1 MKAGA
6 RTFRAMSIGL
16 MVALAA
22 CQSSTTPSFNYTAA
36 PGFSLAGMKT
46 YSWAYAAV
54 PQGSNTVL
62 VQMIRNNFDSDLA
75 ARGFKRVDEGG
86 DFVIGITLGSRSELQ
101 VTNWPTYPGWGWG
114 RWGGWAAPM
123 TSTSVQQITQ
133 GSLALD
139 VYNGQ
144 TKEAM
149 WHGYASRQISPNSPN
164 PELIQNAVAGL
175 VERFVASGTP
185 KQPKG

>member
-1 MKAGA
+1 VLLA
-6 RTFRAMSIGL
+6 
-16 MVALAA
+16 VAA
-22 CQSSTTPSFNYTAA
+22 CQSSTTPNFNYTAA

-46 YSWAYAAV
+46 YSWAYAQV
-54 PQGSNTVL
+54 PQGFNSVTL
-62 VQMIRNNFDSDLA
+62 QMIRNSMDSDLA
-75 ARGFKRVDEGG
+75 ARGFQRVDSGG
-86 DFVIGITLGSRSELQ
+86 DFFIGITVGSRSELQ

-114 RWGGWAAPM
+114 RWGWAAPM
-123 TSTSVQQITQ
+123 TNTTVQQITQ

-149 WHGYASRQISPNSPN
+149 WHGFASRQLSSNPN
-164 PELIQNAVAGL
+164 PELVQNAVAGL

-185 KQPKG
+185 KPAKG